1 MKKNKITQI
10 VLIIT
15 LIITLSA
22 CNDDITDV
30 KNLVTYNMYAGTY
43 TKNRNNAHQVNFN
56 AHNNGGFKK
65 SYSYRPYASI
75 VGLKQF
81 YLSSGFYYTNWN
93 NLEQGNVRLAIQ
105 K

>member
-10 VLIIT
+10 VLIII
-15 LIITLSA
+15 LMITLSA

-30 KNLVTYNMYAGTY
+30 KNLVTYNMYACTY
-43 TKNRNNAHQVNFN
+43 TKNRNNAPRVNFN
-56 AHNNGGFKK
+56 AHTNGGFKK

-93 NLEQGNVRLAIQ
+93 NLEQGNVILAIQ